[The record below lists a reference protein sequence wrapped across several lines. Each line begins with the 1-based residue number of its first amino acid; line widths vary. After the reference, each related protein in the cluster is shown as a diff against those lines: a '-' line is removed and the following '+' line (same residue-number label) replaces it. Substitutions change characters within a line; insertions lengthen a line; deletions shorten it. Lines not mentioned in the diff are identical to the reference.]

1 MTTLLALDTAT
12 NICSVAVWQDGH
24 ILVETTLTRPKSHA
38 EQLVPM
44 IGSALGYCGC
54 TAKDVDGIVISRG
67 PGSYTGL
74 RIGASVAKG
83 FAFAQDIPLL
93 SVSSLEALATVA
105 LPYVNPG
112 DLILPAFNARRHEF
126 YLAAYKAISQTRL
139 EAITEVQALQSEDI
153 GLYIEQWPASQRWLA
168 GEGGPL
174 LADLLQKKGVP
185 QLNLLPEHLVSPTA
199 SVIAQLGAKPFLAK
213 NFEDL
218 EAFEPFYLKEFIP
231 RKQAKSVFDRLPF

>member
-1 MTTLLALDTAT
+1 MTTLLALETAT

-54 TAKDVDGIVISRG
+54 TAQDIDGVVISRG

-83 FAFAQDIPLL
+83 IAFAQDKPLL

-105 LPYVNPG
+105 LPYANPG
-112 DLILPAFNARRHEF
+112 DLILPAFNARRNEI
-126 YLAAYKAISQTRL
+126 YLGVYKALSENRL

-153 GLYIEQWPASQRWLA
+153 GLYIEQWPAPHRWLA
-168 GEGGPL
+168 GEGAPL
-174 LADLLQKKGVP
+174 LADMLQKKGIP
-185 QLNLLPEHLVSPTA
+185 QLHLLPEYLVSPTA
-199 SVIAQLGAKPFLAK
+199 SIVAKLGVEPYLAGS
-213 NFEDL
+213 FEDL
-218 EAFEPFYLKEFIP
+218 AAFEPFYLKEFIP